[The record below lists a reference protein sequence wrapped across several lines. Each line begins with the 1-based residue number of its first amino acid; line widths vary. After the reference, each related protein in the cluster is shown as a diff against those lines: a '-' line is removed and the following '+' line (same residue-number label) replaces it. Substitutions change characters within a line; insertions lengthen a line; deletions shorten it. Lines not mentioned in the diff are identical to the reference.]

1 MLSIISAKPHDA
13 EAIAE
18 MALDI
23 WWRHYYPE
31 VLTRDEIEYFWNR
44 MYRPEVI
51 RSEME
56 RGIVYERI
64 ELHGKT
70 IGFLAYHHQPEQSR
84 IRLCKLYLLPEHHGQ
99 GYGAFALAH
108 VKAVAARLGVREI
121 YLYVFRRNNKA
132 VRAYLHA
139 GFIVVRAE
147 VTEGGDGYYYDDYVM
162 CCRLDR
168 SG

>member
-1 MLSIISAKPHDA
+1 MLRLVSAGPEDA

-23 WWRHYYPE
+23 WRRHYYPD
-31 VLTRDEIEYFWNR
+31 VLTRDEIEHFWNR
-44 MYRPEVI
+44 MYRPEAI
-51 RSEME
+51 RGEME

-64 ELHGKT
+64 ELHGKP

-108 VKAVAARLGVREI
+108 VKAVAARLRVREI
-121 YLYVFRRNNKA
+121 YLYVFRRNDKA
-132 VRAYLHA
+132 VRAYLRA
-139 GFIVVRAE
+139 GFVIVRAE
-147 VTEGGDGYYYDDYVM
+147 VSEGGDGYYYDDYVM
-162 CCRLDR
+162 CCTLDR